1 MAVKITKG
9 VVKITKGIDV
19 SEHQGVIDW
28 AKVAKDGVQFAV
40 LRAGYG
46 RELSQKDKQ
55 FERNY
60 ARAKAAGIKVGAY
73 WYSYANSVEH
83 GEQEAK
89 TCLKV
94 LEGKRFD
101 LPIFFDQEYEPE
113 ILKLSNNARTN
124 IILKFVQTIKA
135 AGYEC
140 GLYSST
146 NFITTKLQADRL
158 TAYPL
163 WLAEY
168 GSNLHY
174 AGKVW
179 AWQYTSK
186 GRVNGIKGNVDCNHG
201 YFAQPQTGNTDLLRK
216 GDRGDDVKLL
226 QHRLNLVGGQLTED
240 GIWGVKTDQAVRNY
254 QYKADLT
261 VDGIV
266 GPKTQA
272 ALIRD
277 AILARAA
284 EIGAYMV
291 KHKWHYKDGTYKAKD
306 TWAATRALSK
316 PGSSC
321 SHFVSWVLQ
330 DVGLLTAGKR
340 ISHDN
345 GKVTGTGNLL
355 GCQVIQAKGK
365 TWDKLADLR
374 PGDVCV
380 WDSNLAIYAGDGKW
394 YDAGG
399 PFRSNTKDG
408 RYTNVG
414 PVAPYYDRSK
424 PIYYL
429 VRAKN

>member
-1 MAVKITKG
+1 MRS
-9 VVKITKGIDV
+9 KGIDV

-40 LRAGYG
+40 IRAGYG

-60 ARAKAAGIKVGAY
+60 AGAKAAGIQVGAY
-73 WYSYANSVEH
+73 WYSYANSVER
-83 GEQEAK
+83 GEQEAR

-94 LEGKRFD
+94 LEGKRFE
-101 LPIFFDQEYEPE
+101 LPIFFDQEYEKS
-113 ILKLSNNARTN
+113 ILALSNKTRTD
-124 IILKFVQTIKA
+124 IVLKFLETVKG
-135 AGYEC
+135 AGRKV

-146 NFITTKLQADRL
+146 NFITTKLQANRL
-158 TAYPL
+158 TEYPL
-163 WLAEY
+163 WIAEY
-168 GSNLHY
+168 GPKLHY
-174 AGKVW
+174 TGKVW

-186 GRVNGIKGNVDCNHG
+186 GRVAGIKGNVDCNHG
-201 YFAQPQTGNTDLLRK
+201 YFAQPHTASPDLLRK

-226 QHRLNLVGGQLTED
+226 QHRLNLLGWQLTED
-240 GIWGVKTDQAVRNY
+240 GIWGVQTDSAVRGY
-254 QYKADLT
+254 QYRAGLT

-266 GPKTQA
+266 GAKTRA

-291 KHKWHYKDGTYKAKD
+291 KHKWHYQDKTCRAKSTFD
-306 TWAATRALSK
+306 ATRKLEH
-316 PGSSC
+316 PGATC
-321 SHFVSWVLQ
+321 SHYVSWILQ
-330 DVGLLTAGKR
+330 DVGLLVAGKR
-340 ISHDN
+340 ISHDG

-355 GCQVIQAKGK
+355 GCQVIQAGGK
-365 TWDKLADLR
+365 TWDKLPDLR

-380 WDSNLAIYAGDGKW
+380 WDSNLAIYAGNGKW

-408 RYTNVG
+408 CYTNVG
-414 PVAPYYDRSK
+414 PVAPYYDRTK
-424 PIYYL
+424 PVCHL
-429 VRAKN
+429 VRGKA

>member
-1 MAVKITKG
+1 MTL
-9 VVKITKGIDV
+9 KGIDV
-19 SEHQGVIDW
+19 SEWQGTIDW
-28 AKVAKDGVQFAV
+28 RKVAKDGVQFAV
-40 LRAGYG
+40 IHAGYG
-46 RELSQKDKQ
+46 RELSQKDKY

-60 ARAKAAGIKVGAY
+60 AGARAAGIKVGAF
-73 WYSYANSVEH
+73 WYSYADSVARA
-83 GEQEAK
+83 EQEAR

-94 LEGKRFD
+94 LDGKHLD
-101 LPIFFDQEYEPE
+101 LPVFFDQEYEPG
-113 ILKLSNNARTN
+113 ILKLSTKTRTD
-124 IILKFVQTIKA
+124 IVLKFLETIKA
-135 AGYEC
+135 AGRPC

-146 NFITTKLQADRL
+146 DFITTKLQANRL

-163 WLAEY
+163 WIAEY
-168 GSNLHY
+168 GSKLHY
-174 AGKVW
+174 TGKVW
-179 AWQYTSK
+179 AWQYTDK
-186 GRVNGIKGNVDCNHG
+186 GRVAGIKGRVDMDHG
-201 YFAQPQTGNTDLLRK
+201 YFAQTHTASPDLLRK

-226 QHRLNLVGGQLTED
+226 QHRLNLLGWQLTED
-240 GIWGVKTDQAVRNY
+240 GIWGVQTDSAVRGY
-254 QYKADLT
+254 QYRAGLT

-266 GPKTQA
+266 GAKTRA

-291 KHKWHYKDGTYKAKD
+291 KHKWHYKDATYKAKD
-306 TWAATRALSK
+306 TWTATKALSK

-321 SHFVSWVLQ
+321 SHYVSWILQ
-330 DVGLLTAGKR
+330 DVGLLVAGKR
-340 ISHDN
+340 ISHDG

-365 TWDKLADLR
+365 TWDKLDDLL

-380 WDSNLAIYAGDGKW
+380 WESNLAIYAGNGKW

-414 PVAPYYDRSK
+414 PVAPYYDRTE
-424 PIYYL
+424 PVYYL
-429 VRAKN
+429 VRAKV

>member
-1 MAVKITKG
+1 MAL
-9 VVKITKGIDV
+9 KGIDV

-28 AKVAKDGVQFAV
+28 TKVAKDGVQFAV
-40 LRAGYG
+40 IRAGYG

-60 ARAKAAGIKVGAY
+60 AGAKAAGIQVGAY
-73 WYSYANSVEH
+73 WYSYANSVER
-83 GEQEAK
+83 GEQEAR

-94 LEGKRFD
+94 LDGKHLD
-101 LPIFFDQEYEPE
+101 LPVFFDQEYEPG
-113 ILKLSNNARTN
+113 ILKLSTKTRTD
-124 IILKFVQTIKA
+124 IVLKFLETIKA
-135 AGYEC
+135 AGRPC

-146 NFITTKLQADRL
+146 NFITANLQANRL
-158 TAYPL
+158 TEYPL
-163 WLAEY
+163 WIAEY
-168 GSNLHY
+168 GSKLHY
-174 AGKVW
+174 TGKVW

-186 GRVNGIKGNVDCNHG
+186 GRVNGIRGNVDCNHG

-216 GDRGDDVKLL
+216 GDRGDDIKLL
-226 QHRLNLVGGQLTED
+226 QHRLNILGSQLTED
-240 GIWGVKTDQAVRNY
+240 GIWGVQTDSAVRGY
-254 QYKADLT
+254 QYRAGLT

-266 GPKTQA
+266 GAKTRA

-291 KHKWHYKDGTYKAKD
+291 KHKWHYQDKTYRAKFTFD
-306 TWAATRALSK
+306 ATRKLEH
-316 PGSSC
+316 PGATC
-321 SHFVSWVLQ
+321 SHYVSWILQ
-330 DVGLLTAGKR
+330 DVGLLVAGKR

-355 GCQVIQAKGK
+355 GCQVIQAGGK
-365 TWDKLADLR
+365 TWDKLPDLR

-380 WDSNLAIYAGDGKW
+380 WESNLAIYAGNGKW

-408 RYTNVG
+408 CYTNIG
-414 PVAPYYDRSK
+414 PIAPYYDRTE
-424 PIYYL
+424 PVYYL
-429 VRAKN
+429 VRAKV

>member
-1 MAVKITKG
+1 MRS
-9 VVKITKGIDV
+9 KGIDV

-40 LRAGYG
+40 IRAGYG
-46 RELSQKDKQ
+46 RELSQKDKY

-60 ARAKAAGIKVGAY
+60 AGAKAVGIQVGAY
-73 WYSYANSVEH
+73 WYSYANSVER
-83 GEQEAK
+83 GEQEAR

-94 LEGKRFD
+94 LEGKRFE
-101 LPIFFDQEYEPE
+101 LPIFFDQEYEKS
-113 ILKLSNNARTN
+113 ILALSNKTRTD
-124 IILKFVQTIKA
+124 IVLKFLETVKG
-135 AGYEC
+135 AGRKV

-168 GSNLHY
+168 GSELHY
-174 AGKVW
+174 TGKVW

-186 GRVNGIKGNVDCNHG
+186 GRVAGIRGNVDCNHG
-201 YFAQPQTGNTDLLRK
+201 YFAQPHTASPDLLRK
-216 GDRGDDVKLL
+216 GDKGDDVKLL
-226 QHRLNLVGGQLTED
+226 QHRLNLLGWQLTED
-240 GIWGVKTDQAVRNY
+240 GIWGVQTDSAVRGY
-254 QYKADLT
+254 QYRAGLT

-266 GPKTQA
+266 GAKTRA

-291 KHKWHYKDGTYKAKD
+291 KHKWHYQDKTYRAKSTFD
-306 TWAATRALSK
+306 ATRKLEHL
-316 PGSSC
+316 GSSC

-355 GCQVIQAKGK
+355 GCQVIQAGGK
-365 TWDKLADLR
+365 TWDKLPDLR

-380 WDSNLAIYAGDGKW
+380 WDSNLAIYAGNGKW

-408 RYTNVG
+408 CYTNIG
-414 PVAPYYDRSK
+414 PIAPYYDRTE
-424 PIYYL
+424 PVCHL
-429 VRAKN
+429 VRGKA

>member
-1 MAVKITKG
+1 MAL
-9 VVKITKGIDV
+9 KGIDV
-19 SEHQGVIDW
+19 SEWQGTIDW
-28 AKVAKDGVQFAV
+28 RKVAKDGVQFAV
-40 LRAGYG
+40 IHAGYG
-46 RELSQKDKQ
+46 RELSQKDKY

-60 ARAKAAGIKVGAY
+60 AGARAAGIKVGAF
-73 WYSYANSVEH
+73 WYSYADSVARA
-83 GEQEAK
+83 EQEAR

-94 LEGKRFD
+94 LDGKHLD
-101 LPIFFDQEYEPE
+101 LPVFFDQEYEPG
-113 ILKLSNNARTN
+113 ILKLSTKTRTD
-124 IILKFVQTIKA
+124 IVLKFLETIKA
-135 AGYEC
+135 AGRPC

-146 NFITTKLQADRL
+146 DFITTKLQANRL

-163 WLAEY
+163 WIAEY
-168 GSNLHY
+168 GSKLHY
-174 AGKVW
+174 TGKVW
-179 AWQYTSK
+179 AWQYTDK
-186 GRVNGIKGNVDCNHG
+186 GRVAGIKGRVDMDHG
-201 YFAQPQTGNTDLLRK
+201 YFAQTQTGNTGLLRK

-226 QHRLNLVGGQLTED
+226 QHRLNILGWQLTED
-240 GIWGVKTDQAVRNY
+240 GIWGVQTDSAVRGY
-254 QYKADLT
+254 QYRAGLT

-266 GPKTQA
+266 GAKTRA

-291 KHKWHYKDGTYKAKD
+291 KHKWHYKDTTYKAKD

-330 DVGLLTAGKR
+330 DVGLLTEGKR

-355 GCQVIQAKGK
+355 GCQVIQAGGK
-365 TWDKLADLR
+365 TWDKLPDLR

-380 WDSNLAIYAGDGKW
+380 WDSNLAIYAGGGKW

-408 RYTNVG
+408 CYTNVG
-414 PVAPYYDRSK
+414 PVAPYYDRTK
-424 PIYYL
+424 PVYYL
-429 VRAKN
+429 VRATV

>member
-1 MAVKITKG
+1 MAL
-9 VVKITKGIDV
+9 KGIDV
-19 SEHQGVIDW
+19 SEWQGTIDW
-28 AKVAKDGVQFAV
+28 RKVAKDGVQFAV
-40 LRAGYG
+40 IHAGYG
-46 RELSQKDKQ
+46 RELSQKDKC

-60 ARAKAAGIKVGAY
+60 AGARAAGIKVGAF
-73 WYSYANSVEH
+73 WYSYADSVARA
-83 GEQEAK
+83 EQEAR

-94 LEGKRFD
+94 LDGKHLD
-101 LPIFFDQEYEPE
+101 LPVFFDQEYEPG
-113 ILKLSNNARTN
+113 ILKLSTKTRTD
-124 IILKFVQTIKA
+124 IVLKFLETIKA
-135 AGYEC
+135 AGRPC

-146 NFITTKLQADRL
+146 DFITTKLQANRL

-163 WLAEY
+163 WIAEY
-168 GSNLHY
+168 GSKLHY
-174 AGKVW
+174 TGKVW
-179 AWQYTSK
+179 AWQYTDK
-186 GRVNGIKGNVDCNHG
+186 GRVAGIKVRVDMNHG
-201 YFAQPQTGNTDLLRK
+201 YFAQTKTTNTDLLRK
-216 GDRGDDVKLL
+216 GDKGDNVKLL
-226 QHRLNLVGGQLTED
+226 QHRLNILGSQLAED

-254 QYKADLT
+254 QYKAGLT

-284 EIGAYMV
+284 EMGAYMV
-291 KHKWHYKDGTYKAKD
+291 KHKWHYQDKTCRAKSTFD
-306 TWAATRALSK
+306 ATRKLEH
-316 PGSSC
+316 PGATC
-321 SHFVSWVLQ
+321 SHYVSWILQ
-330 DVGLLTAGKR
+330 DVGLLVAGKR

-380 WDSNLAIYAGDGKW
+380 WDSNLAIYAGNGKW

-408 RYTNVG
+408 CYTNVG
-414 PVAPYYDRSK
+414 PVAPYYDRTE
-424 PIYYL
+424 PVYYL
-429 VRAKN
+429 VRAKV